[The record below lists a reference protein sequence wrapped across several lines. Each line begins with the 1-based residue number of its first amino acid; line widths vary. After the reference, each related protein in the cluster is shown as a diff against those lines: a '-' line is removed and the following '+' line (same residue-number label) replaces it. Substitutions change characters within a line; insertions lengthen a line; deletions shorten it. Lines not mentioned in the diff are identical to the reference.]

1 MKAHVI
7 LSTILLAATPV
18 AQASDWTPA
27 GYSVVDGSGST
38 QLSSH
43 ASISALPGDAT
54 LREIQRLYRRG
65 QHHATLH
72 YMPDN
77 WSSIGWS
84 HDGTLGFISATPF
97 ENSHPLYMCQ
107 LHNIAWGYLTSKEP
121 GCEGQFLTPFGMIG
135 YISSVA
141 RPDTVPLY
149 RCHYLHKGQ
158 LKHFDTR
165 HANCENVP
173 SAKNDGI
180 LGYMFL

>member
-1 MKAHVI
+1 MKAHAI
-7 LSTILLAATPV
+7 LAATLFAVIPL
-18 AQASDWTPA
+18 AQASEWTPHPVVEVGANAQPSSGA
-27 GYSVVDGSGST
+27 GV
-38 QLSSH
+38 
-43 ASISALPGDAT
+43 AALPDGAN
-54 LREIQRLYRRG
+54 LREIQRFYRRG
-65 QHHATLH
+65 QHHATL
-72 YMPDN
+72 YFMPDDWN
-77 WSSIGWS
+77 KIGWR

-107 LHNIAWGYLTSKEP
+107 LHNITWGYLTSKEP

-173 SAKNDGI
+173 LAKNDGI